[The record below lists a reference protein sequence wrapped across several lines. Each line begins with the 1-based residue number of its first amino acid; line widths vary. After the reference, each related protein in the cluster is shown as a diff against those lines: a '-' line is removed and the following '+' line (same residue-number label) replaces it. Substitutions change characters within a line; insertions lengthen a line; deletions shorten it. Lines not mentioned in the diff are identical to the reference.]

1 MFLISIN
8 GFVDTGEFVVV
19 FDAVGKLIVRT
30 LFEFHILLAS
40 LSLRQQFVQLLL
52 PPVLKNDFAA
62 NFFFVKVKGS

>member
-1 MFLISIN
+1 
-8 GFVDTGEFVVV
+8 V